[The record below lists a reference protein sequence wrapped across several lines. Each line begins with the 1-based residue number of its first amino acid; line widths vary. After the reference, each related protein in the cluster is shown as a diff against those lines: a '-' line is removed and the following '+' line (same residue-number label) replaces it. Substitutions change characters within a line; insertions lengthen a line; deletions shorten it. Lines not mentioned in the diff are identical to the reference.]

1 MKRALFVLLI
11 AGALSYSVQVEAHHS
26 FAATYFTD
34 KTVTIEGKLVQ
45 LLFRNPHSFI
55 HVEAPDQNGVL
66 RRWGVEW
73 GAVNSLQGQGVSRET
88 FKVGDHIVIM
98 GNPSR
103 DTSDYRIRMITIT
116 RPLDGLT
123 WGGRP
128 GERID

>member
-11 AGALSYSVQVEAHHS
+11 AGALSYSVPIHAHHS

-34 KTVTIEGKLVQ
+34 RTVTIEGKLVQ

-55 HVEAPDQNGVL
+55 HVEAADKEGVT

-73 GAVNSLQGQGVSRET
+73 GALNTLQGQGVSRET
-88 FKVGDHIVIM
+88 FKVGDHVIIT

-103 DTSDYRIRMITIT
+103 DSSDFRVRMISIS
-116 RPLDGLT
+116 RPADGLT
-123 WGGRP
+123 WGGRTN
-128 GERID
+128 ERID